1 MLRNNDFGM
10 GTLTGYAAFPYR
22 THTTTSV
29 PWWVVALHPGV
40 LQFADKRVEGN
51 KGREHA
57 HAACPLLPK
66 RAEWILR
73 ASCTSPLLIV
83 A

>member
-29 PWWVVALHPGV
+29 PWWVVALRPGV
-40 LQFADKRVEGN
+40 LQFADKRVEEDKEVGH
-51 KGREHA
+51 EHA
-57 HAACPLLPK
+57 GCPLLTK
-66 RAEWILR
+66 RAVPQR
-73 ASCTSPLLIV
+73 A
-83 A
+83 